1 MKKVNKILY
10 AIGSIFFILMLLI
23 MVVQIV
29 ARSTK
34 ISISWTE
41 EAGRLCFMYVVF
53 IGAAIATNN
62 SSHLAIDTI
71 LAKTSGVGRK
81 IFEMGIELVCL
92 AVQVVFLIG
101 SFSMLKISVAK
112 SYATLPV
119 SMGWKYAAPFISFG
133 LSAIFT
139 VFRMFRLL
147 LGRDSAAGE
156 EGKAL

>member
-10 AIGSIFFILMLLI
+10 VIGGIFFILMLLV

-62 SSHLAIDTI
+62 GSHLAIDTV
-71 LAKTSGVGRK
+71 LAKTTGIGRK
-81 IFEMGIELVCL
+81 IFEIGINLVCL
-92 AVQVVFLIG
+92 SVQIVFLIG
-101 SFSMLKISVAK
+101 SLSMLRVSVGR
-112 SYATLPV
+112 SYATLPI
-119 SMGWKYAAPFISFG
+119 SMGWKYAAPLISFG
-133 LSAIFT
+133 LSALFT
-139 VFRMFRLL
+139 VFRMFRVVI
-147 LGRDSAAGE
+147 GRDSAAGE
-156 EGKAL
+156 EEAL

>member
-1 MKKVNKILY
+1 MKKVNNILY
-10 AIGSIFFILMLLI
+10 AIGSVFFILMLVI

-71 LAKTSGVGRK
+71 LAKTTGIGRK
-81 IFEMGIELVCL
+81 IFEIGIDLVCL
-92 AVQVVFLIG
+92 SVQFVFLVG
-101 SFSMLKISVAK
+101 SFAMLKVSMAK
-112 SYATLPV
+112 SYATLPI
-119 SMGWKYAAPFISFG
+119 SMGWKYAAPLISFG
-133 LSAIFT
+133 LSALFT
-139 VFRMFRLL
+139 VFRLFRLL

-156 EGKAL
+156 EGEAL

>member
-10 AIGSIFFILMLLI
+10 VIGGIFFILMLLV

-62 SSHLAIDTI
+62 GSHLAIDTV
-71 LAKTSGVGRK
+71 LAKTTGIGRK
-81 IFEMGIELVCL
+81 IFEIGINLVCL
-92 AVQVVFLIG
+92 SVQIVFLIG
-101 SFSMLKISVAK
+101 SFSMLRVSVGR
-112 SYATLPV
+112 SYATLPI
-119 SMGWKYAAPFISFG
+119 SMGWKYAAPLISFG
-133 LSAIFT
+133 LSALFT
-139 VFRMFRLL
+139 VFRMFRVVI
-147 LGRDSAAGE
+147 GRDSAAGE
-156 EGKAL
+156 EEAL